1 VLRCELENGSRIV
14 ALPGESNTI
23 RGYSGAALVVIDEA
37 ARCPDELLSAVRP
50 MVAVSN
56 GRIIGLST
64 PAGKRGW
71 FHAAW
76 HGHESWHR
84 VQVAATDCP
93 RITKE
98 FLDEELRELGALRFS
113 EEYGLAWLDPTDS
126 VFTDAVIMAA
136 FTDEVLPLW

>member
-1 VLRCELENGSRIV
+1 
-14 ALPGESNTI
+14 
-23 RGYSGAALVVIDEA
+23 
-37 ARCPDELLSAVRP
+37 

-71 FHAAW
+71 YYQSW

-84 VQVAATDCP
+84 VQVLASDCP
-93 RITKE
+93 RISKE

-113 EEYGLAWLDPTDS
+113 EEYQLAWLDPTDS
-126 VFTDAVIMAA
+126 VFTDAVIMRR
-136 FTDEVLPLW
+136 TDGCATLKCHVNPFAVTPLMRRLPVPLRGRAQCSGSARSD